1 MINPVFDKIIKKL
14 REKGQTLGFAESCT
28 GGLLSHNITIIP
40 GVSDVY
46 HGAIVSYANS
56 AKVGLLGVSETLIQS
71 DGAVSQSVVV
81 EMSKGAR
88 KSLGC
93 DWAVSVSGVAGPTGG
108 TPEKPVGTVWFSV
121 SGPNVEKSEK
131 KNFSGSRVEIQRQ
144 SANFAADF
152 LLNCLG
158 L

>member
-14 REKGQTLGFAESCT
+14 REKHHTLGFAESCT

-56 AKVGLLGVSETLIQS
+56 TKTQLLGVADSLIQK
-71 DGAVSQSVVV
+71 DGAVSEAVVQ
-81 EMSKGAR
+81 EMAKGAR
-88 KSLGC
+88 KSLNC
-93 DWAVSVSGVAGPTGG
+93 DWAVSISGVAGPTGG
-108 TPEKPVGTVWFSV
+108 TPEKPVGTVWFAV
-121 SGPNVEKSEK
+121 SGPDVEKSEK